1 LELGQFEKMALV
13 NILLTT
19 LARLIIEVVSTGFE

>member
-1 LELGQFEKMALV
+1 MALV